1 MSSASLSSRISV
13 VMPCYN
19 AAPFVVEAV
28 ECVMG
33 QSHGNVELII
43 VDDGSTDGSKAI
55 LQALAESHPQRIVLL
70 HQDRRGPYPARN
82 LGLKHATGAQVS
94 FLDADDYL
102 SQDCLEKLAT
112 VLDRQDAD
120 LAYCGWQ
127 NFGEGAPGSQP
138 YVPPDYATMDMAAE
152 FLRSCPWPIHAAL
165 VRREAVEAIGGF
177 SERCFSSMDYDF
189 WLRLY
194 AHTQRIVRVPEV
206 MAFYRWHGGGQISKT
221 RWKQVLDALQVRRDF
236 IAQHPERVSHLSQA
250 KLSEL
255 SDGYL
260 MREAYRSYWKR
271 ELEDAQK
278 LFRAALRE
286 GSWKASDLRYL
297 IPATLPAPLFRRLVR
312 LAGGRA

>member
-55 LQALAESHPQRIVLL
+55 LQALAENHPQRIVLL

-82 LGLKHATGAQVS
+82 LGLKHAKGDLVS

-112 VLDRQDAD
+112 ALERQAAD

-138 YVPPDYATMDMAAE
+138 YVPPDYATMDTATE

-194 AHTQRIVRVPEV
+194 AYTQRIVRVPEV

-286 GSWKASDLRYL
+286 GSWKTSDLRYL
-297 IPATLPAPLFRRLVR
+297 IPAMLPESVFRRLVR
-312 LAGGRA
+312 LAGGSA

>member
-1 MSSASLSSRISV
+1 MSSAGLPSRISV

-19 AAPFVVEAV
+19 AAPFVAEAV

-33 QSHGNVELII
+33 QSHGDVELII
-43 VDDGSTDGSKAI
+43 VDDGSTDGSKEI
-55 LQALAESHPQRIVLL
+55 LQALAASHPQRIVLL
-70 HQDRRGPYPARN
+70 HQDRKGPYPARN

-112 VLDRQDAD
+112 ALDRQNVDV
-120 LAYCGWQ
+120 AYCGWQ

-165 VRREAVEAIGGF
+165 VRREAVDAIGGF

-236 IAQHPERVSHLSQA
+236 IAQHPERVSHLSHA

-271 ELEDAQK
+271 DLDDAQK

-286 GSWKASDLRYL
+286 GGWKTSDLRYL

-312 LAGGRA
+312 LAGGGA

>member
-33 QSHGNVELII
+33 QSHGDVELII
-43 VDDGSTDGSKAI
+43 VDDGSTDGSKEI
-55 LQALAESHPQRIVLL
+55 LQTLASSHPQRIVLL

-82 LGLKHATGAQVS
+82 LGLKHAKGGLVS

-102 SQDCLEKLAT
+102 AQDCLEKLAT
-112 VLDRQDAD
+112 ALDQQGAD
-120 LAYCGWQ
+120 VAYCGWQ
-127 NFGEGAPGSQP
+127 NFGEGARGSQP

-165 VRREAVEAIGGF
+165 VRREAVDAISGF

-271 ELEDAQK
+271 DLEDAQK

-286 GSWKASDLRYL
+286 GGWKSSDLRYL

-312 LAGGRA
+312 LAGGGA